1 MAKLIYLHTKSNQKV
16 MKMKLFGGKMSFKA
30 GLKSLMTRVPLI
42 IQWVKKKH
50 RKMRGVG
57 REEG

>member
-1 MAKLIYLHTKSNQKV
+1 
-16 MKMKLFGGKMSFKA
+16 MKLFGGKMSFKA

-42 IQWVKKKH
+42 IQWVKKQ
-50 RKMRGVG
+50 RKMRSVG

>member
-1 MAKLIYLHTKSNQKV
+1 
-16 MKMKLFGGKMSFKA
+16 MKLFGGKVSFKA